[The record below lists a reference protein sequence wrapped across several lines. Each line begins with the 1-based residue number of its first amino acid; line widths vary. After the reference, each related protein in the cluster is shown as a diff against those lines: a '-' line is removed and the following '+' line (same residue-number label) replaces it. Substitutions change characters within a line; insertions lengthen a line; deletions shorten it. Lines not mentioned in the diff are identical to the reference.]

1 MALRC
6 YHKKLTK
13 LKQCATILE
22 TVFAPSGLCYSKSVF
37 SQPVKNHGI
46 IGYIRNLTKDRLALL
61 LATPVFFINIMS
73 LSCCELLKQE
83 LKFIYI
89 DRFS

>member
-6 YHKKLTK
+6 YHKKLIK
-13 LKQCATILE
+13 LKQRAIIRLE

-61 LATPVFFINIMS
+61 LATPVFFLTLCLYRAVN
-73 LSCCELLKQE
+73 
-83 LKFIYI
+83 Y
-89 DRFS
+89 